1 MTFPAQPAHPTHP
14 APRKSEKPAP
24 SPAVASRSESRAPA
38 HGPVRGPNYA
48 GREETMKIA
57 EQIMDEDRE
66 VFRRL
71 ADA

>member
-1 MTFPAQPAHPTHP
+1 MTFPVHHPAHPTRP

-24 SPAVASRSESRAPA
+24 PS
-38 HGPVRGPNYA
+38 NYA

-57 EQIMDEDRE
+57 EQIMDERAE
-66 VFRRL
+66 LFRRL

>member
-1 MTFPAQPAHPTHP
+1 MTFPARPAHPTHP

-24 SPAVASRSESRAPA
+24 P
-38 HGPVRGPNYA
+38 PNYA

>member
-1 MTFPAQPAHPTHP
+1 MTFPAHP

-24 SPAVASRSESRAPA
+24 SPVVASRSESRAPA
-38 HGPVRGPNYA
+38 HAPARGPNYA